1 MKLMI
6 TILINRIMGN
16 AIKIGLFVFFVGY
29 MILSLIIDIPTKVN
43 NIIYGI
49 LAIFSLFFIF
59 TNKESFGINDVFK
72 NNKNKDKA

>member
-1 MKLMI
+1 
-6 TILINRIMGN
+6 MGN

>member
-16 AIKIGLFVFFVGY
+16 AIKIGLFVCFVGY
-29 MILSLIIDIPTKVN
+29 MIVSLLIDIPTKLN

-49 LAIFSLFFIF
+49 LAIISLFFIF
-59 TNKESFGINDVFK
+59 TNKDSFGINDVFK
-72 NNKNKDKA
+72 NNKDKDKS

>member
-1 MKLMI
+1 MK
-6 TILINRIMGN
+6 NV
-16 AIKIGLFVFFVGY
+16 IKIGLFVLFVGY
-29 MILSLIIDIPTKVN
+29 MIVSLIIDIPTKVN

-59 TNKESFGINDVFK
+59 TNKESFGINDIFK